1 MKIQADCVPCL
12 MKRVL
17 FQARLD
23 ESADEFASVEA
34 GLKALAVHID
44 PGKATTDVS
53 TAVHE
58 AAYSKLPTDD
68 PYREMK
74 IRADRIADGL
84 SQRAQHFVD
93 SSEDR
98 IRAAFLVSAVGNIMD
113 FGSAAQVVDSP
124 EEFETMFDDLIAQG
138 LGLYDEGLI
147 GSLIAGAGRVVY
159 FFDNC
164 GESQLDRVLT
174 RELRRNG
181 KHVTGVVRGKSI
193 LNDVAR
199 EDAERSGLASDLD
212 EIVDT
217 GGFYVG
223 VDWSHIPAPLEEAL
237 SGSDLVIMKG
247 MANYECTSEVSLP
260 VPVIHVLRAKC
271 IPVSRSIG
279 VPRGVNAVFAVLEGR
294 RMR

>member
-1 MKIQADCVPCL
+1 

-23 ESADEFASVEA
+23 GRADELASVDA
-34 GLKALAVHID
+34 GLKALAANID
-44 PGKATTDVS
+44 PCKATTDVS

-74 IRADRIADGL
+74 ARADRIADGL
-84 SQRAQHFVD
+84 SSRAQSFVD

-98 IRAAFLVSAVGNIMD
+98 LRAALLVSAVGNIMD
-113 FGSAAQVVDSP
+113 FGSAAQAVDSP
-124 EEFETMFDDLIAQG
+124 EEFEAMFDDLIAQG
-138 LGLYDEGLI
+138 LGLYDEGRI
-147 GSLIAGAGRVVY
+147 GSLLAGAERVVY

-164 GESQLDRVLT
+164 GESQLDRVLI
-174 RELRRNG
+174 RELRRRG
-181 KHVTGVVRGKSI
+181 KRVTGVVRGKSI
-193 LNDVAR
+193 LNDVTR
-199 EDAERSGLASDLD
+199 EDAERSGLGYDLD

-223 VDWSHIPAPLEEAL
+223 VDWSHLPKPLEDAL

-271 IPVSRSIG
+271 LPVSRSIG
-279 VPRGVNAVFAVLEGR
+279 VPQGTNAVFAVLDGR